1 MSTIV
6 PPILVLGVGNPL
18 MADEGVGP
26 RIVEFLREGYC
37 FPESVE
43 VDDAGTMGF
52 MIIDLLREREHV
64 LILDATQNTGLDPG
78 TVLRLTP
85 DEIAPN
91 AVMHSMHDLRII
103 DVLQAAA
110 LLGAEPDVACVGVQI
125 DNMAEWVTELTPA
138 VEAAI
143 PMAAAVALDIL
154 AEWGATPQVR
164 EHSDASAQVLRA
176 IRTYERIPTHGAEQA
191 ED

>member
-1 MSTIV
+1 MSLAV

-26 RIVEFLREGYC
+26 RIVEFLRSGYA
-37 FPESVE
+37 FPDTVE
-43 VDDAGTMGF
+43 VEDAGTMGF

-64 LILDATQNTGLDPG
+64 LILDATQNTGLAAG
-78 TVLRLTP
+78 SILRLTP
-85 DEIAPN
+85 EEIAPN
-91 AVMHSMHDLRII
+91 AVPHSMHDMRIP

-110 LLGAEPDVACVGVQI
+110 LLGAEPDVICVGVQVGS
-125 DNMAEWVTELTPA
+125 MAEWVTELTPE

-154 AEWGATPQVR
+154 AEWGVTPEPR
-164 EHSDASAQVLRA
+164 DDSDAGAQVLRA
-176 IRTYERIPTHGAEQA
+176 IRTYERIPTPGQETPGR
-191 ED
+191 